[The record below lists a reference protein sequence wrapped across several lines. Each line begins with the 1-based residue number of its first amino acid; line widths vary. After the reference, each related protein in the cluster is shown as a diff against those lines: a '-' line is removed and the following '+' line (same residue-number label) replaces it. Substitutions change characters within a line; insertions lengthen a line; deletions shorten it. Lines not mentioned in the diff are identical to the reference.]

1 MIPLITGLFSIGK
14 QWMENKK
21 EVKQAKHKIKIA
33 GMENRARLLRD
44 KQSNNHDWEMKV
56 LEGKDSLLQRF
67 SFLMFSLPF
76 IVAMFDHEKVKD
88 YFDVGLSSMPDWYIQ
103 IFVSIIG
110 GVWGF
115 AALKDSI
122 PNIVTALKRKK

>member
-21 EVKQAKHKIKIA
+21 TEKQAKHKIKLA
-33 GMENRARLLRD
+33 GLENRARLLKD
-44 KQSNNHDWEMKV
+44 KQGNNHEWEMKV
-56 LEGKDSLLQRF
+56 LEGKDKLLQRF

-76 IVAMFDHEKVKD
+76 IVAMFDHDKVKD
-88 YFDVGLSSMPDWYIQ
+88 YFDIGLASMPDWYIQ
-103 IFVSIIG
+103 IYVSIIG

-115 AALKDSI
+115 AALKNTL
-122 PNIVTALKRKK
+122 PAIVNTFRKK